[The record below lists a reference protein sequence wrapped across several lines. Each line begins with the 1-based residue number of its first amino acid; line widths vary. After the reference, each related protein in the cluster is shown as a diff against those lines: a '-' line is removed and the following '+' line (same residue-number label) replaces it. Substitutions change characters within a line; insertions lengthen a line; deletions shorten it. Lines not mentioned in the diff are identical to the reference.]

1 MKIDMSNKELY
12 DVIKKAV
19 NGNMKA
25 KFEIILEFDELI
37 SKNSKKLGKYSEEC
51 RDYIEDR
58 ILKAIENF
66 KI

>member
-12 DVIKKAV
+12 EVIKKAV

-37 SKNSKKLGKYSEEC
+37 TRNSNKLGKYSEEC

>member
-12 DVIKKAV
+12 EVIKKAV

-37 SKNSKKLGKYSEEC
+37 TKNSNKLGKYKEEC

-58 ILKAIENF
+58 IIKDIEKF

>member
-1 MKIDMSNKELY
+1 MKIDMNNKELY
-12 DVIKKAV
+12 EVIKKAV

-37 SKNSKKLGKYSEEC
+37 SKNSKKRGKYSEEC

>member
-12 DVIKKAV
+12 EVIKKAV

-37 SKNSKKLGKYSEEC
+37 SKNSKKLDKYSEEC

>member
-1 MKIDMSNKELY
+1 MKIDMNNKELY
-12 DVIKKAV
+12 EVIKKAV

-51 RDYIEDR
+51 RDYI
-58 ILKAIENF
+58 KAIENF

>member
-12 DVIKKAV
+12 EVIKKAV

-37 SKNSKKLGKYSEEC
+37 TKNSNKLGKYSEDC

>member
-1 MKIDMSNKELY
+1 
-12 DVIKKAV
+12 
-19 NGNMKA
+19 MKA

-37 SKNSKKLGKYSEEC
+37 SKKFKKLDKYSEEC

>member
-12 DVIKKAV
+12 EVIKKAV

-37 SKNSKKLGKYSEEC
+37 TKNSNKLGKYKKFLKISKFQGHT
-51 RDYIEDR
+51 
-58 ILKAIENF
+58 ILKIR
-66 KI
+66 ICV